1 MVRGMVK
8 IKEFFFRKHRPDC
21 SKKFMS
27 HSKDCLP
34 VDKSLSPSPIIVFPE
49 VFIMHDHTYAH
60 KPHYS
65 SQMSV
70 SSFTDFTFSFK
81 PTRFINSGVNSTI
94 SDELLWRIKPLNITY
109 FSQKMHS
116 SNVTDTLY
124 RFQDFNVL
132 TKRGLFTEFSKHI
145 GEEFKLFLKE
155 EKLFN
160 FLNEDHFFYRPVPS
174 DGFFSKEFNFL
185 GTHLNGSSC
194 CFRTKSFLD
203 LLHGGVFESMSRRKL
218 REEFKGRGIVDV
230 YNSLKLREEHS
241 EMFFDII
248 FNSSDLL
255 GNFFSFSCDITEI
268 LWEEGFI
275 REMFMYMIQRD
286 SDKFSISS
294 IGFGFSEGSGEEFID
309 KQGIKNKAG
318 EVFLSKISKKIDVIA
333 ARGFFSDKDRVFRER
348 GEFFNEVFETRKR
361 HRENGFK
368 EDILWRVKSTDG
380 EGVFRDINT
389 HKNPKDIVGHS
400 NTSNLRVYVAEAG
413 ACGPILH
420 GHEGLIAQPTY
431 HGLSRQATNSLE
443 GLLA

>member
-1 MVRGMVK
+1 
-8 IKEFFFRKHRPDC
+8 
-21 SKKFMS
+21 
-27 HSKDCLP
+27 
-34 VDKSLSPSPIIVFPE
+34 
-49 VFIMHDHTYAH
+49 
-60 KPHYS
+60 
-65 SQMSV
+65 
-70 SSFTDFTFSFK
+70 
-81 PTRFINSGVNSTI
+81 
-94 SDELLWRIKPLNITY
+94 
-109 FSQKMHS
+109 
-116 SNVTDTLY
+116 
-124 RFQDFNVL
+124 
-132 TKRGLFTEFSKHI
+132 
-145 GEEFKLFLKE
+145 
-155 EKLFN
+155 
-160 FLNEDHFFYRPVPS
+160 
-174 DGFFSKEFNFL
+174 
-185 GTHLNGSSC
+185 
-194 CFRTKSFLD
+194 
-203 LLHGGVFESMSRRKL
+203 MSRRKL

-230 YNSLKLREEHS
+230 YNSFKLREEHS

-368 EDILWRVKSTDG
+368 KDILWRVKSTDG

-389 HKNPKDIVGHS
+389 YKNPKDIVGHS

-443 GLLA
+443 GLLAQVKWSCPALPFLSSMGKTNAYKFIT